1 LIVAAAGCLI
11 ANAAIDKTR
20 ATVIAPHRRRANAR
34 RRRVFSANRNIRIAH
49 SLFIYDEVVANRAR
63 NPKPVSHGDAA

>member
-1 LIVAAAGCLI
+1 M
-11 ANAAIDKTR
+11 N
-20 ATVIAPHRRRANAR
+20 
-34 RRRVFSANRNIRIAH
+34 RIAH